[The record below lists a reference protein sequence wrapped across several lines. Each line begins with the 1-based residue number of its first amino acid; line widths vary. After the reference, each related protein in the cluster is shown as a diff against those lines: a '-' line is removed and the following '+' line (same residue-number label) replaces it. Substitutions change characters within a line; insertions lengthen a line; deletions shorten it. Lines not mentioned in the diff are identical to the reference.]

1 MKIDVKHLAELAGLR
16 IEDDRLDQF
25 EKDMESIIAMV
36 EQLPQP
42 KSCSITA
49 SDNPM
54 KLRADIACGTEY
66 TRDELLGNAPETHAG
81 CVVVPRTVE

>member
-1 MKIDVKHLAELAGLR
+1 MKIDVKHLAELARLR
-16 IEDDRLDQF
+16 IEDDRLNQF

-42 KSCSITA
+42 WSGSVTA
-49 SDNPM
+49 PDHPM
-54 KLRADIACGTEY
+54 KLRADIVSDAEY
-66 TRDELLGNAPETHAG
+66 TRDELLRNAPETHAG